1 MTVTACSNQ
10 LLVEHRLTRNMD
22 CAKDN
27 VCPRVMWRPDPKK
40 TRTKQDE
47 FREKVVNGT
56 HDLQIGRQQIAITVF

>member
-1 MTVTACSNQ
+1 
-10 LLVEHRLTRNMD
+10 MD

-27 VCPRVMWRPDPKK
+27 VCPRVMWRPDPK

-56 HDLQIGRQQIAITVF
+56 HDLQIGGRQQIAINSILDSSELTIFA